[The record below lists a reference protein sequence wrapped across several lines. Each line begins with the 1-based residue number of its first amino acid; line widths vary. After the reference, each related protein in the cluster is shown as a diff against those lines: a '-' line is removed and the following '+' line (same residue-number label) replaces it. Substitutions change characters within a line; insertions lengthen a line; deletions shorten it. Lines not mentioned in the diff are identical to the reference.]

1 MLIRRT
7 WASKISMNSE
17 GLERDSEGKGGYTF
31 GSTLF
36 IKFLAI
42 ESGFSDMSAK
52 CQAWSSR
59 TWEFLLTSQETYK
72 RNGETNLKNDQL
84 F

>member
-52 CQAWSSR
+52 C
-59 TWEFLLTSQETYK
+59 
-72 RNGETNLKNDQL
+72 
-84 F
+84 